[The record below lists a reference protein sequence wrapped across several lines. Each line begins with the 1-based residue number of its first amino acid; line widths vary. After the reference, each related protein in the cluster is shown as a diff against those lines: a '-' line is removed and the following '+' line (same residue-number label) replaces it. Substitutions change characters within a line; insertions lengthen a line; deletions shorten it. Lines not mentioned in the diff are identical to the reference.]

1 MRLDIVADALD
12 RAWEQLRCTCGV
24 ADALDSAMDIICD
37 CAVSQVGEARD
48 ILRVRAEQNL
58 RQSANQ
64 GYPVT
69 WGQ

>member
-12 RAWEQLRCTCGV
+12 RAWEQLRCTCG
-24 ADALDSAMDIICD
+24 DDYGICD